1 MPADKVEKYDLWRP
15 VVRPE
20 RRDALDH
27 LHQNVAVAWCQ
38 HLPDSLGSSATIAFE
53 GSSFEP
59 FLRLCDT
66 ENAVAEVAAFVLE
79 RAQVSGLLLISSDL
93 VQDFIDIRLGA
104 PGERFGH
111 EAPGFTLLETAI
123 AREVAT
129 SLFGHLNHAYAATGL
144 GELKVTRHANAL
156 RDLGA
161 FDPEDYLVVFR
172 YAVSGA
178 NIAGRIVVALGSTVV
193 NAVVDSTA
201 ASKTV
206 THSPQLRSQIAM
218 LPVDTEVLLGSWTVP
233 LQELLELR
241 PGDVFPLPGGDEG
254 VLMTGG
260 RRLQSLEV
268 EFEPQLIRL
277 RAQRRFEHHEKD

>member
-1 MPADKVEKYDLWRP
+1 MLADKVEKYDLWRP

-66 ENAVAEVAAFVLE
+66 ENGVAEVAAFVLE
-79 RAQVSGLLLISSDL
+79 RAQVSGLMLISSEL

-111 EAPGFTLLETAI
+111 EAPGFTALETAI

-129 SLFGHLNHAYAATGL
+129 ALLGQLNHAYGDTGL

-161 FDPEDYLVVFR
+161 FDPEDYLVIFR
-172 YAVSGA
+172 YAASGA
-178 NIAGRIVVALGSTVV
+178 NIAGRILVALGTTVV
-193 NAVVDSTA
+193 NAVVDSSS

-206 THSPQLRSQIAM
+206 THSAQLRSQIAM
-218 LPVDTEVLLGSWTVP
+218 LPVDTEVLLGTWTVP

-241 PGDVFPLPGGDEG
+241 PGDTFPLPGADEG
-254 VLMTGG
+254 VLITGG
-260 RRLQSLEV
+260 GRLRSLEV
-268 EFEPQLIRL
+268 EFEPHLIRL